1 MKRLFAVIMMLLTI
15 LPLAACG
22 SSTDSDEP
30 DIIGMPNPF
39 TDFNT
44 LAEAEKQTGFYIT
57 LPDAIGSSNNKI
69 YRAMNDEMLEVI
81 YVNGEDETGRIRK
94 ARGSEDISGD
104 YNEYAETET
113 VSVGG
118 IDVLLK
124 GDAGL
129 VKLAVLTND
138 GYAYSVSSALRSP
151 AQVSPNDD
159 LQPNEGDAPGFVQ
172 GGADIV
178 ELDSAAALSAAV
190 GFEVNDIDLPFTPEQ
205 KKYISYWHELAEID
219 YTGAG
224 KTARYRKAAGTED
237 CSGDYNVYTDVTEF
251 EAGSITVTLK
261 GDAGQYA
268 LAIWTDGSYSYSLS
282 LSDGIS
288 LSDWQTM
295 MSSIQS

>member
-1 MKRLFAVIMMLLTI
+1 MMKKLFAVIMMLLTI
-15 LPLAACG
+15 LSLAACG

-129 VKLAVLTND
+129 VKLAVWTND
-138 GYAYSVSSALRSP
+138 GYAYSVSS
-151 AQVSPNDD
+151 
-159 LQPNEGDAPGFVQ
+159 
-172 GGADIV
+172 
-178 ELDSAAALSAAV
+178 
-190 GFEVNDIDLPFTPEQ
+190 
-205 KKYISYWHELAEID
+205 
-219 YTGAG
+219 
-224 KTARYRKAAGTED
+224 
-237 CSGDYNVYTDVTEF
+237 
-251 EAGSITVTLK
+251 EAGMTA
-261 GDAGQYA
+261 DEMMA
-268 LAIWTDGSYSYSLS
+268 LVSAVS
-282 LSDGIS
+282 
-288 LSDWQTM
+288 
-295 MSSIQS
+295 

>member
-39 TDFNT
+39 TDFDT
-44 LAEAEKQTGFYIT
+44 LSEAEKQTGFYIT
-57 LPDAIGSSNNKI
+57 LPDAIGSSDKRI

-104 YNEYAETET
+104 YNDYAETET

-129 VKLAVLTND
+129 VKLAVWTND
-138 GYAYSVSSALRSP
+138 GYAYSVSS
-151 AQVSPNDD
+151 
-159 LQPNEGDAPGFVQ
+159 
-172 GGADIV
+172 
-178 ELDSAAALSAAV
+178 
-190 GFEVNDIDLPFTPEQ
+190 
-205 KKYISYWHELAEID
+205 
-219 YTGAG
+219 
-224 KTARYRKAAGTED
+224 
-237 CSGDYNVYTDVTEF
+237 
-251 EAGSITVTLK
+251 EAGMTA
-261 GDAGQYA
+261 DEMMA
-268 LAIWTDGSYSYSLS
+268 LVSAVS
-282 LSDGIS
+282 
-288 LSDWQTM
+288 
-295 MSSIQS
+295 